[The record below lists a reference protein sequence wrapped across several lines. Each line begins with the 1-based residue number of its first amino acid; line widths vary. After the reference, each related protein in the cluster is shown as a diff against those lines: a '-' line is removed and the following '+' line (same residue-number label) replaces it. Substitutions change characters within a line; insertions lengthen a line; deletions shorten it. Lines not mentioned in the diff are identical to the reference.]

1 MGICI
6 SGDLKTF
13 WTQLG
18 GRRVDAIFEQVQ
30 NVLLLLKEK
39 IKNGTAT
46 NQGLKSL
53 WGLSCTAGELWP
65 ALSRAVCYLSQFTY
79 I

>member
-30 NVLLLLKEK
+30 DVLLLLKEK

-46 NQGLKSL
+46 NEGLKSL
-53 WGLSCTAGELWP
+53 
-65 ALSRAVCYLSQFTY
+65 
-79 I
+79 